1 MFGSLDEITTI
12 SFIDF
17 KPLLVTVVLYAIF
30 RHTITKYCF
39 EKISKM
45 VKIEEK
51 RQMRFANRC
60 FDLVHYTFSA
70 VIGVFA
76 ILSRPYNKCAYWAV
90 DCAELFVQDPEGFS
104 VTVFEKFYI
113 LHFLCYYIVDVYY
126 LRTTN
131 DFLTT
136 AIHHVA
142 TLFLI
147 FSSIYLQAPAV
158 CVSIMVLHDIVDV
171 PLYLGKIFTYIGY
184 TRAKEVSL
192 VTFAILCVYFRIINY
207 PILCKEVMHN
217 IYEPTIL
224 KIGLYKFTCIF
235 LWVLYAC
242 HLVWFYDILKAV
254 ARLIRK
260 DPNAI
265 CDNRSE

>member
-1 MFGSLDEITTI
+1 MLSTLNEITYITTNDI
-12 SFIDF
+12 
-17 KPLLVTVVLYAIF
+17 KPLFFTVVIYAIF

-51 RQMRFANRC
+51 RQIRFANRC

-70 VIGVFA
+70 IIGVFA
-76 ILSRPYNKCAYWAV
+76 IASRPYARCAYWAF
-90 DCAELFVQDPEGFS
+90 DCHEAFVQDPDGFP

-147 FSSIYLQAPAV
+147 CSSIYLQDPSV
-158 CVSIMVLHDIVDV
+158 CVSIMVLHDVVDV
-171 PLYLGKIFTYIGY
+171 PLYLG
-184 TRAKEVSL
+184 
-192 VTFAILCVYFRIINY
+192 
-207 PILCKEVMHN
+207 
-217 IYEPTIL
+217 
-224 KIGLYKFTCIF
+224 
-235 LWVLYAC
+235 
-242 HLVWFYDILKAV
+242 
-254 ARLIRK
+254 
-260 DPNAI
+260 
-265 CDNRSE
+265 